1 MPEVMFAGP
10 DGRLEGRYHHSKESG
25 APVALILHP
34 HPLHGGTMNNRIT
47 YAMYQSFQRLGCS
60 VMRFNFRGVGRSQ
73 GRYDGGIGEIGDAA
87 AALDWMQA
95 VNPSHG
101 GLWIAG
107 YSFGAFIGMQLLMRR
122 PEISGWV
129 SVAPPASHYDFGFLA
144 PCPCGGLMIHGD
156 ADELVPE
163 SSVRKLVDKLTR
175 KKACTS
181 ITACSPARI
190 TCSPTMPTQSPR
202 QWKTVAARRLPAG
215 RWRSPRTDHRTVANA
230 PPPSRGGG
238 VFFAPLFH
246 RGFSI

>member
-1 MPEVMFAGP
+1 
-10 DGRLEGRYHHSKESG
+10 
-25 APVALILHP
+25 
-34 HPLHGGTMNNRIT
+34 MNNRVT
-47 YAMYQSFQRLGCS
+47 YAMYQSFQRMGCS

-95 VNPSHG
+95 VNPNHG

-129 SVAPPASHYDFGFLA
+129 SVAPPANHYDFGFLA

-163 SSVRKLVDKLTR
+163 IAVRKLVDKLNTQKGVSVDYR
-175 KKACTS
+175 VFEGADHVFAEHAEKVSEAIEDHCGKA
-181 ITACSPARI
+181 I
-190 TCSPTMPTQSPR
+190 
-202 QWKTVAARRLPAG
+202 ARRAMALAA
-215 RWRSPRTDHRTVANA
+215 D
-230 PPPSRGGG
+230 
-238 VFFAPLFH
+238 
-246 RGFSI
+246 